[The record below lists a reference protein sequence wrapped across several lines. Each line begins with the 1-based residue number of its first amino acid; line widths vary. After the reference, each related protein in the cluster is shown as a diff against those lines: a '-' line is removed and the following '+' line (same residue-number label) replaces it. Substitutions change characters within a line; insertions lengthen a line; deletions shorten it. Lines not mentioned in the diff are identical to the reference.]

1 MRRTQLM
8 NLLQLRICTGKRSVL
23 RKETTISSEKRR
35 RKPAFREGDCEFK
48 AKTKKK
54 TRIVNLFELLIVQ
67 IERVL
72 VLHDRSIDGAAA
84 TIDSNRY
91 SNPFRETIIITS
103 LANMSCFFV
112 LSSTRL
118 IGRAYDDFYASP
130 NHSKPTNIPSVK
142 IPQYL

>member
-1 MRRTQLM
+1 M
-8 NLLQLRICTGKRSVL
+8 
-23 RKETTISSEKRR
+23 
-35 RKPAFREGDCEFK
+35 
-48 AKTKKK
+48 K
-54 TRIVNLFELLIVQ
+54 TRIVDLFELLIVQ

-72 VLHDRSIDGAAA
+72 VLHQRSIDGTAA

>member
-1 MRRTQLM
+1 MNMR
-8 NLLQLRICTGKRSVL
+8 QLRICVGQRSVL
-23 RKETTISSEKRR
+23 RKEAAIGREKRR
-35 RKPAFREGDCEFK
+35 RKPAFREGNCEVNE
-48 AKTKKK
+48 TTTKK

-72 VLHDRSIDGAAA
+72 VLHQRAIDGAAA
-84 TIDSNRY
+84 TIDSGRY

-118 IGRAYDDFYASP
+118 SGRAYDDFYALP
-130 NHSKPTNIPSVK
+130 KHFDPTNIPRVK

>member
-1 MRRTQLM
+1 MRGAELM
-8 NLLQLRICTGKRSVL
+8 NLLQLRICVGQRSVL
-23 RKETTISSEKRR
+23 RKETAIGSEKRR
-35 RKPAFREGDCEFK
+35 RKPAFREGNCEFK

-54 TRIVNLFELLIVQ
+54 TGIVDPFELLIVQ

-84 TIDSNRY
+84 TIDSNHY

-118 IGRAYDDFYASP
+118 SGRAYDDFYALP
-130 NHSKPTNIPSVK
+130 NRSKPTKIPRVN